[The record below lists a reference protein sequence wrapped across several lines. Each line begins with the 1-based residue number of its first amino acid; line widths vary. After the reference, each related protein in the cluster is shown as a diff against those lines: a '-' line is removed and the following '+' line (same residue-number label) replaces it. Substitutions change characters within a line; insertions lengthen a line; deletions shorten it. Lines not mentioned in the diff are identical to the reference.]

1 MCDTYAGGG
10 YTLPVPDN
18 QEYNDDLVKLA
29 QGYDVTLD
37 VYLGFSDEKDEGTFV
52 NVYTGTYI

>member
-1 MCDTYAGGG
+1 MRNICDTYAGGG

-18 QEYNDDLVKLA
+18 QKYHDDLVKLA
-29 QGYDVTLD
+29 QGSDV
-37 VYLGFSDEKDEGTFV
+37 VLGFSDEKNEGTFV